1 MNDSIAGLKR
11 YPDRMAKDN
20 AETLTATILNLA
32 KRIEALLAR
41 QKSSDS
47 PARLLVALAGVPGSG
62 KSTVSQALLLELAA
76 KGIEDV
82 VVVPMVRC
90 YRNILA
96 QTELT
101 SKRMVFTTP
110 RRFCAHSRTR
120 KMRSRDAVLLS
131 HSMRMRF

>member
-1 MNDSIAGLKR
+1 
-11 YPDRMAKDN
+11 MAKDN
-20 AETLTATILNLA
+20 IAETLTTTILNLA

-41 QKSSDS
+41 QQSSDS

-82 VVVPMVRC
+82 VVVPMVRFSD
-90 YRNILA
+90 YRNTLA

-101 SKRMVFTTP
+101 SKGWFSLHQENFT
-110 RRFCAHSRTR
+110 
-120 KMRSRDAVLLS
+120 DIQGL
-131 HSMRMRF
+131 